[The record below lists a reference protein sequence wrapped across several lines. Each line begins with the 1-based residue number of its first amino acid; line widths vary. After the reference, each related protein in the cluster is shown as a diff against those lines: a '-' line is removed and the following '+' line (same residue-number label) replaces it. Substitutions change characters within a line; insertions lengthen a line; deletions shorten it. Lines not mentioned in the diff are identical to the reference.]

1 ARGDVERPGGRE
13 SLFRRKPRRHGYS
26 SRKRWKG
33 RNPAGRGQAISIAQ
47 GHRGVPVEVGPGRS
61 AMRSILLAMMKSF
74 SCNPLIFLV
83 LRETVARPQP
93 KLISG

>member
-1 ARGDVERPGGRE
+1 M
-13 SLFRRKPRRHGYS
+13 FRRPHRENDGKVETPPVATKPS
-26 SRKRWKG
+26 ASRK
-33 RNPAGRGQAISIAQ
+33 